1 MVNSSKELIKSLDI
15 IKMLASETKNNVK
28 NSGLK
33 TEESILNCLDDII
46 FDMRYFEKEVE
57 KETKKSR
64 NKRKE

>member
-1 MVNSSKELIKSLDI
+1 MCNHKELIKALNI
-15 IKMLASETKNNVK
+15 IKMLASDTKNNVK
-28 NSGLK
+28 NSGLE

>member
-1 MVNSSKELIKSLDI
+1 MCNHRELIKALNI
-15 IKMLASETKNNVK
+15 IKMLASDTKNNVK
-28 NSGLK
+28 NSGLE

-46 FDMRYFEKEVE
+46 FAMRYFEKEVE